1 MNSALSQ
8 SDLSNVMLWQTLSFT
23 CQTVLEIRGE
33 KHLVNH
39 SGCIYITEEK
49 SNAGL
54 EYSDSVS
61 SQENGGGWNLHK
73 LILYILK
80 NTWAYHISYV

>member
-61 SQENGGGWNLHK
+61 SQENGGGVEFTQAYS
-73 LILYILK
+73 LYLEK
-80 NTWAYHISYV
+80 HMGISH